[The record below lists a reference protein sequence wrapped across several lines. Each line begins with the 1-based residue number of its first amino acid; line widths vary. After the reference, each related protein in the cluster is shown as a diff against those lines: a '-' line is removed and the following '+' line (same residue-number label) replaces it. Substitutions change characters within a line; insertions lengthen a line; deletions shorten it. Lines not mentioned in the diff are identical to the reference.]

1 MPHVPCRIRRAQ
13 WPLAMLALAASAPL
27 QASGPG
33 TDWNFAVLLDSRPI
47 GTHRFVLA
55 PAETGV
61 RSLVSEAVFE
71 VKFLGFT
78 AYRYH
83 HRAQERWSGDCLSS
97 VTARTDDD
105 GKVTVVKGQSLSD
118 AFRVVAD
125 TGKKPVETDAA
136 ACTVS
141 FAYWNPEQLAR
152 QHQLLNQGTGRIEPV
167 TITALP
173 TTTID
178 VHGMPTAVT
187 GLRISGLKS
196 PIDVWYAN
204 ERWVGLDTTAEGGR
218 KLTYRL
224 L

>member
-1 MPHVPCRIRRAQ
+1 MPHSPGRIRGAQ
-13 WPLAMLALAASAPL
+13 WPLAILALAAAPALAEGPPSAWEF
-27 QASGPG
+27 S
-33 TDWNFAVLLDSRPI
+33 VLLDTRPI
-47 GTHRFVLA
+47 GKHRFELG
-55 PAETGV
+55 PAEAGV
-61 RSLVSEAVFE
+61 RSLVSEARFE

-105 GKVTVVKGQSLSD
+105 GEITVVNGQSMD
-118 AFRVVAD
+118 GGFRVVAN
-125 TGKKPVETDAA
+125 TGTKPKEADAPG
-136 ACTVS
+136 CTLS
-141 FAYWNPEQLAR
+141 FAYWNPQQLAR
-152 QHQLLNQGTGRIEPV
+152 QRQLLNQGTGRIEPV

-178 VHGMPTAVT
+178 VHGSPTAVT
-187 GLRISGLKS
+187 GLRISGLKA

-204 ERWVGLDTTAEGGR
+204 DRWVGLDTTADGGR